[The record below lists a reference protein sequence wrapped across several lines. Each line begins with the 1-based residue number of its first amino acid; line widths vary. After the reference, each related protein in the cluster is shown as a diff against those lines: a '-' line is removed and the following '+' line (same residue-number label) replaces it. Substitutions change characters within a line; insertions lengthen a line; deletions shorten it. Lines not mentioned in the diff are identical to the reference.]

1 MNMREL
7 VLRFILLPGRGS
19 GTTYQ
24 QDKEDKEH
32 IGEEV
37 DGAEHPVGPLYCVV
51 VKVTE
56 DNPELCEPKDNNASV
71 NHNVNNNLM

>member
-1 MNMREL
+1 MEGNP
-7 VLRFILLPGRGS
+7 VLRFVLLPGRGS
-19 GTTYQ
+19 GSTYQ

-37 DGAEHPVGPLYCVV
+37 DGAKHPVGPLYRVV
-51 VKVTE
+51 VKVAE
-56 DNPELCEPKDNNASV
+56 DYPELCEPKCNNTRV